1 MRSITSRQ
9 LAAQVL
15 NEIGEGARANNALA
29 TALSKEGAALS
40 PRDRAFVTELVQ
52 GTTRM
57 RRAVDHALE
66 PFIERKLD
74 GDVRSALR
82 MGVHQLLHLGTPPHA
97 AVNDTVEVAPRRARG
112 LVNAV
117 LRKVAQNDA
126 VWPSEAIQFSYP
138 DWIWNLY
145 VDGWGEA
152 GRESLIAMTTPERPD
167 PRADGY
173 VQGQASQWVGEV
185 IDAAGGDGGQLVDL
199 CAAPGGKTTALGAHW
214 SSVFANEVDPARA
227 RVLQEVVQKYRPD
240 TQVVVGDGGDAPFRD
255 GCADAVLV
263 DAPCSG
269 LGALGRRSDARWQI
283 SEEAI
288 ERLVGIQAT
297 LLDEA
302 FRLLRPGG
310 VLTYSVCTVTREETV
325 EVPLE
330 FDARQHKAE
339 IIPVTQAPWRQHHQG
354 GLVLPHDHGTDGMA
368 VFQWRRRQ

>member
-9 LAAQVL
+9 LAVRVL
-15 NEIGEGARANNALA
+15 TQISKGARANDVLA
-29 TALSKEGAALS
+29 TALSEEGRTLS
-40 PRDRAFVTELVQ
+40 VRDRAFTTELVQ

-57 RRAVDHALE
+57 RRALDHALE

-74 GDVRSALR
+74 EDVRSALR
-82 MGVHQLLHLGTPPHA
+82 MGAHQLLHLGTPPHA
-97 AVNDTVEVAPRRARG
+97 AVNDTVAVAPRRARG

-117 LRKVAQNDA
+117 LRKVAQSDA
-126 VWPSEAIQFSYP
+126 IWPSEAIQFSYP
-138 DWIWNLY
+138 DWIWDLY
-145 VDGWGEA
+145 VGSWGEA
-152 GRESLIAMTTPERPD
+152 GRDSLIAMNTPERPD
-167 PRADGY
+167 PRSDGY

-185 IDAAGGDGGQLVDL
+185 INAAGHSGGRLIDL

-214 SSVFANEVDPARA
+214 SPVLANELNPSRA

-240 TQVVVGDGGDAPFRD
+240 TQVVVGDGVEAPFRD
-255 GCADAVLV
+255 GSADAVLV

-269 LGALGRRSDARWQI
+269 LGALGRRSDSRWQI

-288 ERLVGIQAT
+288 KRLVVIQAA

-330 FDARQHKAE
+330 FDARQRNAE
-339 IIPVTQAPWRQHHQG
+339 IIPLTQPPWRQHHQG

>member
-1 MRSITSRQ
+1 MKPITSRQ
-9 LAAQVL
+9 LAARVL
-15 NEIGEGARANNALA
+15 TEIGEGARANTALA
-29 TALSKEGAALS
+29 TALSKDGRALS
-40 PRDRAFVTELVQ
+40 VRDRAFVTELVQ

-57 RRAVDHALE
+57 RRAVDHAMG
-66 PFIERKLD
+66 PYIQRKLD
-74 GDVRSALR
+74 EDVRSALR

-97 AVNDTVEVAPRRARG
+97 AVNDTVDVAPRRARG

-117 LRKVAQNDA
+117 LRKVAQSDA
-126 VWPSEAIQFSYP
+126 VWPSGAVQFSYP
-138 DWIWNLY
+138 DWIWNLF
-145 VDGWGEA
+145 VGAWGEE
-152 GRESLIAMTTPERPD
+152 GRESLIAMNTPERPE

-173 VQGQASQWVGEV
+173 VQGQASQWVVEV
-185 IDAAGGDGGQLVDL
+185 IDAAGDNGGQFIDL

-227 RVLQEVVQKYRPD
+227 RVLREVVQKYRPA
-240 TQVVVGDGGDAPFRD
+240 TQVVVSDGSESPFRND
-255 GCADAVLV
+255 CADAVLV

-283 SEEAI
+283 SEQAI
-288 ERLVGIQAT
+288 KRLVGIQAT

-310 VLTYSVCTVTREETV
+310 VLTYSVCTVTPEETV
-325 EVPLE
+325 QVPLE
-330 FDARQHKAE
+330 FDVRHENAE
-339 IIPVTQAPWRQHHQG
+339 IIPVTQPPWREHHQG